1 MAEIGAFRS
10 SDETLRDL
18 RTICRL
24 QLSEVGQM
32 IREAARQ
39 WLEDRGQRLGAS
51 LAFYTLLSM
60 APLVVIIVA
69 VAGFV
74 FGPKAAEGQLAWQ
87 VQNLVGPKEAMWVQT
102 LIRAAYKPAVG
113 SLATAASIAT
123 LFFSA
128 SSVVVELQDALNTI
142 WHVPPGPVRSWLGD
156 IVSFIKG
163 RFYSFVVVLSS
174 GILLLASLAL
184 STWIAALGKWFHPF
198 RIPEAALHVG
208 IFVLSFLV
216 IAFIFAAV
224 YKVLPDVPLAWTD
237 VIVGACV
244 SSLLFTLGKQL
255 IGLYLGKVSIG
266 SAYGAAGSLVV
277 ILVWVY
283 YSAQLFFLGAEFTKV
298 YAQTRG
304 SYRPNKVVEAS
315 DVHARVRPA

>member
-1 MAEIGAFRS
+1 
-10 SDETLRDL
+10 
-18 RTICRL
+18 
-24 QLSEVGQM
+24 
-32 IREAARQ
+32 
-39 WLEDRGQRLGAS
+39 
-51 LAFYTLLSM
+51 
-60 APLVVIIVA
+60 
-69 VAGFV
+69 V

-87 VQNLVGPKEAMWVQT
+87 IQNLVGIKEAMWMQT
-102 LIRAAYKPAVG
+102 LIEAAYRPTVG
-113 SLATAASIAT
+113 SLAAVASIAT

-156 IVSFIKG
+156 IVAFIKG
-163 RFYSFVVVLSS
+163 RFYSFVIVLCS

-198 RIPEAALHVG
+198 RIPEAALHTG

-216 IAFIFAAV
+216 IACIFAAV

-266 SAYGAAGSLVV
+266 SPYGAAGSLVV

-298 YAQTRG
+298 YAQTCG
-304 SYRPNKVVEAS
+304 SFRPNKVVEAS
-315 DVHARVRPA
+315 DVHTHDRPA